1 MRALDIPNNNDLTL
15 ITDSQDLK
23 PILDNLGI
31 NQFIIEQ
38 GLQMITGVLVNLEN
52 AFIADFDPSLDI
64 WLTEASKPW
73 SQFAEWERPGYYADA
88 SEEELFLQD

>member
-1 MRALDIPNNNDLTL
+1 MRALDIPNNDNLTL

-31 NQFIIEQ
+31 TQAADE
-38 GLQMITGVLVNLEN
+38 ITGVLVE
-52 AFIADFDPSLDI
+52 LDKAVNSQVYASDI
-64 WLTEASKPW
+64 YLTEASKPW
-73 SQFAEWERPGYYADA
+73 SQFAEWELPGYYVDA